1 MANCGSLSAPGKSR
15 STTWKIYSTANCD
28 QTMTDKM
35 FRFALFGSLHQG
47 QPKVQSFVLSLSSP
61 GKLRWRPGK
70 IIPPSTVAKRWQV
83 WWLDLRSLEACINGN
98 LKFGHLWVIVITWKI
113 KVNDLEKLLH
123 PAQWLNSDSYADWIC
138 SVLKSA
144 GDGRLWVTIIRWK
157 IMVSDLEKL
166 LHRAL

>member
-1 MANCGSLSAPGKSR
+1 
-15 STTWKIYSTANCD
+15 
-28 QTMTDKM
+28 MTDRMLCK
-35 FRFALFGSLHQG
+35 FGLRCLEAYIKGNLMYSH
-47 QPKVQSFVLSLSSP
+47 SFVLSSP

-70 IIPPSTVAKRWQV
+70 ITPPSTVAKRWQV

-98 LKFGHLWVIVITWKI
+98 LKYGHLWVIIITWKI

-123 PAQWLNSDSYADWIC
+123 PAQWLNGDSYADWIC

-166 LHRAL
+166 LHRAVWPNGDRYDDSVCGVSTVAIITWKCAD